1 MKRLVNRIALAT
13 LIALAMLITAEA
25 ASARTL
31 HQATLQA
38 YHGSDALYSR
48 MIAPAG

>member
-13 LIALAMLITAEA
+13 LVALATLLTAET
-25 ASARTL
+25 ASAWTL
-31 HQATLQA
+31 HQAAPQT